1 MNAVRKY
8 VSDIYKG
15 LATAVV
21 GMGVTGREAF
31 KKPITLEYP
40 DEKWTIPD
48 GYRGILHNRQEDCI
62 GCLACARACPVDCI
76 HIEIYKR
83 DKDEYG
89 VTSDG
94 TKITQ
99 WVPKF
104 DIDMALCMVCG
115 LCTEVCPTECLTMT
129 KEYEL
134 AVGDRRGMYLEFA
147 LERDKEIVKR
157 KMAEK
162 EAAAK
167 AAAEAAAAAPAA
179 GDAPGAP
186 SPGAPSHAPSPA
198 PPASAPSP
206 APPAA
211 SGSPGPPPA
220 AGE

>member
-8 VSDIYKG
+8 ISDIYSG
-15 LATAVV
+15 LATALV
-21 GMGVTGREAF
+21 GMGVTGRTAF
-31 KKPITLEYP
+31 KKPVTMEYP
-40 DEKWTIPD
+40 QQKWTVPG

-99 WVPKF
+99 WVPQF
-104 DIDMALCMVCG
+104 DIDMSLCMVCG

-129 KEYEL
+129 DQYEL
-134 AVGDRRGMYLEFA
+134 AVGDKRGMYLEFA

-167 AAAEAAAAAPAA
+167 EAAAAAAAAPAA
-179 GDAPGAP
+179 APGPAAA
-186 SPGAPSHAPSPA
+186 GAPA
-198 PPASAPSP
+198 
-206 APPAA
+206 PAA
-211 SGSPGPPPA
+211 APA
-220 AGE
+220 AAPAQADPRAGEAETPKG